1 MHNPPTRQIDL
12 MRKAQPDLPALRST
26 LEKFVALL
34 EPYQLAPNDPR
45 RSHALAGVVPAPA
58 PAK

>member
-1 MHNPPTRQIDL
+1 
-12 MRKAQPDLPALRST
+12 MRKGQPDLPALRST

-34 EPYQLAPNDPR
+34 EPYQLAPGDPR

-58 PAK
+58 PKP